1 MTGGSGVYQPCCAAL
16 GLSIREAPTAS
27 AFVAGWGKGKYSKR
41 ACLYSPLRPL
51 FFYNHRLLYPQIL
64 KILT

>member
-1 MTGGSGVYQPCCAAL
+1 MLWCSRAQDQGGTNTSV
-16 GLSIREAPTAS
+16 
-27 AFVAGWGKGKYSKR
+27 FMAGWGKGRYSKR

-51 FFYNHRLLYPQIL
+51 FFYNHRFFCPRFL